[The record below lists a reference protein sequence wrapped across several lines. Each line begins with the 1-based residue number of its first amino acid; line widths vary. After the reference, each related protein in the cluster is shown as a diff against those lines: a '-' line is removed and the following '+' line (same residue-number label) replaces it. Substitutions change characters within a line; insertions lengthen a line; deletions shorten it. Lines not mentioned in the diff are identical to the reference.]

1 VSAAVVLLH
10 GGGISPWMWEP
21 VVELLPDFR
30 CLTPRLP
37 DLDSVEAIAE
47 AVASL
52 LPGPAPVTVAGPSLG
67 GQVAIAP

>member
-1 VSAAVVLLH
+1 MSAAVVLLH

-52 LPGPAPVTVAGPSLG
+52 LPGPAPVTVAGLSLG
-67 GQVAIAP
+67 GQVALAP